1 MKPDRTIAMR
11 QLILQVRTAMPFDLP
26 EANLCS
32 GKCNGCSQ
40 KLLDYLDIELEGW
53 ESRLKDGEVPDF
65 GEIQRIAKT
74 SKKIYK
80 VLQQNDL
87 IDEKQRVDE
96 KSEKLTHKKSH

>member
-1 MKPDRTIAMR
+1 MAKMKPGRTMAMQ

-32 GKCNGCSQ
+32 GQCNGCSQ
-40 KLLDYLDIELEGW
+40 KLLDYLDIELEDW
-53 ESRLKDGEVPDF
+53 EYRLKDGQVPDF

-80 VLQQNDL
+80 ILDRNGL
-87 IDEKQRVDE
+87 IAE
-96 KSEKLTHKKSH
+96 SL

>member
-1 MKPDRTIAMR
+1 MKPNRTSAMR

-40 KLLDYLDIELEGW
+40 KLLDYLDSELEDW
-53 ESRLKDGEVPDF
+53 EYRLKEGEIPDF
-65 GEIQRIAKT
+65 GEIQRIART

-80 VLQQNDL
+80 ILDQNGL
-87 IDEKQRVDE
+87 HEKAVEE
-96 KSEKLTHKKSH
+96 K

>member
-1 MKPDRTIAMR
+1 MAMQ
-11 QLILQVRTAMPFDLP
+11 QLIQQVRLAMPFDLP

-40 KLLDYLDIELEGW
+40 KLLDYLDTELEDW
-53 ESRLKDGEVPDF
+53 ESRLKSGELPDF

-80 VLQQNDL
+80 VM
-87 IDEKQRVDE
+87 QRNGLVE
-96 KSEKLTHKKSH
+96 T

>member
-11 QLILQVRTAMPFDLP
+11 QLIKQVRRAMPFDLP

-32 GKCNGCSQ
+32 GQCNGCSQ
-40 KLLDYLDIELEGW
+40 KLLDYLDSELEGW
-53 ESRLKDGEVPDF
+53 EYRLKDGETPDF

-80 VLQQNDL
+80 VLERNGLVDDYL
-87 IDEKQRVDE
+87 EK
-96 KSEKLTHKKSH
+96 

>member
-1 MKPDRTIAMR
+1 MKPNRTIAM
-11 QLILQVRTAMPFDLP
+11 QKLIQQVRVAMPFDVP

-40 KLLDYLDIELEGW
+40 KLLDYLDTELEDW
-53 ESRLKDGEVPDF
+53 EYRLKSGELPDF

-80 VLQQNDL
+80 VMQRNGLVDT
-87 IDEKQRVDE
+87 IEK
-96 KSEKLTHKKSH
+96 

>member
-1 MKPDRTIAMR
+1 MKPNRTNAMH

-40 KLLDYLDIELEGW
+40 KLLDYLDSELEDW
-53 ESRLKDGEVPDF
+53 EYRLKEGEIPDF
-65 GEIQRIAKT
+65 GEIQRIART

-80 VLQQNDL
+80 ILDRNGL
-87 IDEKQRVDE
+87 HEKAVEE
-96 KSEKLTHKKSH
+96 K

>member
-1 MKPDRTIAMR
+1 M
-11 QLILQVRTAMPFDLP
+11 QELIQQVRTAMPFDFP

-40 KLLDYLDIELEGW
+40 KLLDYLDSELEDW
-53 ESRLKDGEVPDF
+53 EYRLKDDEVPDF

-80 VLQQNDL
+80 ILDRNGLVGAL
-87 IDEKQRVDE
+87 VDG
-96 KSEKLTHKKSH
+96 TNAG

>member
-1 MKPDRTIAMR
+1 MKPERSIAMQ
-11 QLILQVRTAMPFDLP
+11 QLIIQVREAMPFDLP

-40 KLLDYLDIELEGW
+40 KLLDYLDSELEDW
-53 ESRLKDGEVPDF
+53 EYRLKAGELPDF

-80 VLQQNDL
+80 VLQRNDL
-87 IDEKQRVDE
+87 IQK
-96 KSEKLTHKKSH
+96 T